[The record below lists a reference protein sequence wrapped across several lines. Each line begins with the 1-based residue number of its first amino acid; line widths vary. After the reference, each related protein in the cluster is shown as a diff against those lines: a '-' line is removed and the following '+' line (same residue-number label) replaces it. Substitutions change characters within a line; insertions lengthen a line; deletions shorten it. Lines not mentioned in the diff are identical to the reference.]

1 MIRSVPLKR
10 LTAAT
15 LAMCAIAFGASVL
28 AGNSTASA
36 GVHITYSCLPADKQF
51 VNTVSTQLTQL
62 SYWSDALQTHDV
74 EPAMVIQ
81 QARNEAAQVDTT
93 RPADRTLHAT
103 RGLLSSMF
111 VEYAKAVE
119 ATAKNK
125 DATVHMSNA
134 WRLANASHKLLAGA
148 QSGLAAQGCDVAP
161 LLTS

>member
-1 MIRSVPLKR
+1 MIGSVPLKR

-28 AGNSTASA
+28 AGNSRASA
-36 GVHITYSCLPADKQF
+36 GARVTYSCLPTDKQF

-62 SYWSDALQTHDV
+62 SYWSNALQSHDV
-74 EPAMVIQ
+74 GPAIVMQ
-81 QARNEAAQVDTT
+81 QARNEATQVDAT

-119 ATAKNK
+119 ATSHHK
-125 DATVHMSNA
+125 DATVHMNNA
-134 WRLANASHKLLAGA
+134 WRLATASHKLLAGA
-148 QSGLAAQGCDVAP
+148 QGGLAAQGCDVAP

>member
-1 MIRSVPLKR
+1 MIGAVPLKR

-28 AGNSTASA
+28 AGNSRASA
-36 GVHITYSCLPADKQF
+36 GAHITYSCLPTDKQF

-62 SYWSDALQTHDV
+62 SYWSSALQSHDV
-74 EPAMVIQ
+74 GPAIVMQ
-81 QARNEAAQVDTT
+81 QARNEATQVDAT

-103 RGLLSSMF
+103 RGLLSSML

-119 ATAKNK
+119 ATAHHK
-125 DATVHMSNA
+125 DATVHMNNA
-134 WRLANASHKLLAGA
+134 WRLATASHKLLAGA
-148 QSGLAAQGCDVAP
+148 QGGLAAQGCDVAP